1 MVATL
6 AAVEDTNPDLY
17 VRLDAD
23 YDPRT
28 DPAAQPFK
36 PNSDNDNENDG
47 EENEGSAPVPI
58 TNQLRTTIAHL
69 RSRAGFWSRFRG
81 FSVYLLY
88 GIARGVLSVILPPSP
103 QNFWAQLPLQVVLSV
118 ALANLHMTWVH
129 IVISKPSTK
138 RFYQRIPGRQSWVQ
152 IAPVA
157 AAVDLATATAFYLPL
172 MIAQWAGGFDS
183 FVDNATSGSTAP
195 ASTMGQAWAITV
207 LPSIAA
213 YLVSI
218 PAQAIFAR
226 VAASMLPDEDEA
238 IVPFDRSFGGRV
250 VPRILGGSG
259 RLSIADA
266 WRTFDRA
273 ARARYLKVIGK
284 VLLMEFALLITF
296 SLALMAQVSLLGV
309 DTLRKLASS

>member
-1 MVATL
+1 M
-6 AAVEDTNPDLY
+6 EDTNPDLY

-23 YDPRT
+23 FDPRT
-28 DPAAQPFK
+28 AESAAQPLK
-36 PNSDNDNENDG
+36 TDDEDENG
-47 EENEGSAPVPI
+47 NAPEPI
-58 TNQLRTTIAHL
+58 TSKLRTTIAHL

-81 FSVYLLY
+81 FSVYMVY
-88 GIARGVLSVILPPSP
+88 GMARGLLSVLLPLSP
-103 QNFWAQLPLQVVLSV
+103 QNFCAQLPLQVLLSV
-118 ALANLHMTWVH
+118 ALANLQMAWVH
-129 IVISKPSTK
+129 IVISKPSPK
-138 RFYQRIPGRQSWVQ
+138 RFYQRIPSWKSWVQ

-157 AAVDLATATAFYLPL
+157 ATVDLSVATAFYLPL
-172 MIAQWAGGFDS
+172 MIAQWAGGWDA
-183 FVDNATSGSTAP
+183 FVDNATSSTSPP
-195 ASTMGQAWAITV
+195 ASTMGQVWAVTV

-218 PAQAIFAR
+218 PAQAVFVR

-250 VPRILGGSG
+250 VPAILGGSG

-296 SLALMAQVSLLGV
+296 TLALLAQVSLLGV
-309 DTLRKLASS
+309 DTLRKLVASSP